1 MSSDVEA
8 HRKRRCGIEV
18 IMEHLQVAL
27 TGHGIWV
34 VLGLVLASGAGL
46 PLPAPPVLLAAG
58 VLAGAGRLSLAAVL
72 VGSLLS
78 LLATD
83 LLWYQLGRWRG
94 RSILG
99 LLCRISL
106 EPDSCVQRTEDLF
119 SRYRGGALLVSK
131 FLPGLKTAAPPLAGL
146 IEMPLVEFA
155 LYGGAGS
162 LLWAAAFVLPGYL
175 FSERISRAAPIG
187 EWVAAAA
194 SLAFAGWLG
203 WKVLQRRRYLQVGR
217 VTPDELFGQLESGR
231 AVLVVDLRQPNAI
244 DSKVRGA
251 LQMTPEELRRRE
263 AELPRDREVVLYC
276 GCPNE
281 GSAAQMALLLR
292 ARGFRSA
299 RPLLGGIDAWRA
311 RGYPVDPPAGIAV
324 EKTTAL
330 AS

>member
-1 MSSDVEA
+1 
-8 HRKRRCGIEV
+8 
-18 IMEHLQVAL
+18 MEHVQAAL

-72 VGSLLS
+72 AGSVLVV
-78 LLATD
+78 LATD

-119 SRYRGGALLVSK
+119 SRYRGSALLVSK

-146 IEMPLVEFA
+146 IKMPLGEFT

-175 FSERISRAAPIG
+175 FSERIARAAPVG
-187 EWVAAAA
+187 QWVAAAA
-194 SLAFAGWLG
+194 SLAFAAWLG
-203 WKVLQRRRYLQVGR
+203 WKVLQRRRHLKVGR
-217 VTPDELFGQLESGR
+217 VTPDELFAQLEAGR
-231 AVLVVDLRQPNAI
+231 AVLVVDLRHPNAI
-244 DSKVRGA
+244 DTKVRGA

-263 AELPRDREVVLYC
+263 TEFPRERDVVLYC

-292 ARGFRSA
+292 ARGFRSV
-299 RPLLGGIDAWRA
+299 RPLLGGIEAWRA
-311 RGYPVDPPAGIAV
+311 RGYPVEPLAGTAI
-324 EKTTAL
+324 EKAPGL
-330 AS
+330 VS

>member
-1 MSSDVEA
+1 MSSGMEA

-58 VLAGAGRLSLAAVL
+58 VLAGAGRL
-72 VGSLLS
+72 
-78 LLATD
+78 
-83 LLWYQLGRWRG
+83 
-94 RSILG
+94 
-99 LLCRISL
+99 
-106 EPDSCVQRTEDLF
+106 
-119 SRYRGGALLVSK
+119 
-131 FLPGLKTAAPPLAGL
+131 
-146 IEMPLVEFA
+146 PLVEFA

-231 AVLVVDLRQPNAI
+231 
-244 DSKVRGA
+244 
-251 LQMTPEELRRRE
+251 
-263 AELPRDREVVLYC
+263 
-276 GCPNE
+276 
-281 GSAAQMALLLR
+281 
-292 ARGFRSA
+292 
-299 RPLLGGIDAWRA
+299 
-311 RGYPVDPPAGIAV
+311 
-324 EKTTAL
+324 
-330 AS
+330 

>member
-1 MSSDVEA
+1 MD
-8 HRKRRCGIEV
+8 
-18 IMEHLQVAL
+18 QVQAAL
-27 TGHGIWV
+27 THHGIWV

-58 VLAGAGRLSLAAVL
+58 VLAGAGRLSLTAVL
-72 VGSLLS
+72 AGSLLA

-146 IEMPLVEFA
+146 IEMPLGEFA
-155 LYGGAGS
+155 LYGGGGS
-162 LLWAAAFVLPGYL
+162 LLWAAAFVVPGYF
-175 FSERISRAAPIG
+175 FSERIARAAPVG
-187 EWVAAAA
+187 NWVAAAA
-194 SLAFAGWLG
+194 LAAFAAWLG
-203 WKVLQRRRYLQVGR
+203 WKILQRRRYLRIGR
-217 VTPDELFGQLESGR
+217 VTPDELFAQQEAGH
-231 AVLVVDLRQPNAI
+231 AVLVVDLRHPNAI
-244 DSKVRGA
+244 ESKVRGA
-251 LQMTPEELRRRE
+251 LQMTPDELRGRA

-311 RGYPVDPPAGIAV
+311 RGYPVDPPSGTIEGI
-324 EKTTAL
+324 
-330 AS
+330 

>member
-1 MSSDVEA
+1 MQA
-8 HRKRRCGIEV
+8 HRNGRCGIEV
-18 IMEHLQVAL
+18 FVEQVQAAL
-27 TGHGIWV
+27 SSHGIWV

-72 VGSLLS
+72 AGSLLA

-119 SRYRGGALLVSK
+119 SRYRGGALLISK

-146 IEMPLVEFA
+146 IEMPLGEFV
-155 LYGGAGS
+155 LYTGAGS

-175 FSERISRAAPIG
+175 FSERIARVAPVG
-187 EWVAAAA
+187 GWVAAAG
-194 SLAFAGWLG
+194 SLAFAAWLG
-203 WKVLQRRRYLQVGR
+203 WKILQRRRTLQIGR
-217 VTPDELFGQLESGR
+217 VTPDELFAQQESGR
-231 AVLVVDLRQPNAI
+231 AVLVVDLRHPNAV

-251 LQMTPEELRRRE
+251 LQMTPEELRSRE
-263 AELPRDREVVLYC
+263 ADLPRDRDVVLYC

-281 GSAAQMALLLR
+281 GAAAQMALLLR

-311 RGYPVDPPAGIAV
+311 RGYPVDPPSELAI
-324 EKTTAL
+324 EKS
-330 AS
+330 ASLSF

>member
-1 MSSDVEA
+1 
-8 HRKRRCGIEV
+8 
-18 IMEHLQVAL
+18 MEHLQAAL

-58 VLAGAGRLSLAAVL
+58 VLAGAGRLSLPALLA
-72 VGSLLS
+72 GSLLA

-119 SRYRGGALLVSK
+119 ARYRGGALLVSK
-131 FLPGLKTAAPPLAGL
+131 FIPGLKTAAPPLAGL
-146 IEMPLVEFA
+146 IEMPLREFA

-175 FSERISRAAPIG
+175 FSERIARAAPVG
-187 EWVAAAA
+187 GWVAAAA
-194 SLAFAGWLG
+194 SLAFAAWLG
-203 WKVLQRRRYLQVGR
+203 WKILQRRRHSQVGR
-217 VTPDELFGQLESGR
+217 VTPDELFTYQETGR
-231 AVLVVDLRQPNAI
+231 AVLVVDLRHPNAI

-251 LQMTPEELRRRE
+251 LQMTPEELRGRE
-263 AELPRDREVVLYC
+263 AEFPRDRDVVLYC

-281 GSAAQMALLLR
+281 GSAAQMAILLR

-299 RPLLGGIDAWRA
+299 RPLLGGIEAWRA
-311 RGYPVDPPAGIAV
+311 RGYPVEPPSGIAI
-324 EKTTAL
+324 ETR
-330 AS
+330 ASPVS